1 LFKATPFNNK
11 QDKKQQHQK
20 IQKQQ
25 TKRRKKPLTCKV
37 CKKEA
42 KENGFCA
49 QHQRAY
55 DNLMESYSF
64 WRKALKISWQEYLS
78 QVAKNSL
85 TGDWVKE
92 VAKYLIE
99 NEETKNVKQS

>member
-1 LFKATPFNNK
+1 LN
-11 QDKKQQHQK
+11 
-20 IQKQQ
+20 
-25 TKRRKKPLTCKV
+25 CKV
-37 CKKEA
+37 CEKEA
-42 KENGFCA
+42 QENGFCA
-49 QHQRAY
+49 LHQRAY
-55 DNLMESYSF
+55 DNLMESYSL

-99 NEETKNVKQS
+99 NEETKHVKQS

>member
-1 LFKATPFNNK
+1 LN
-11 QDKKQQHQK
+11 
-20 IQKQQ
+20 
-25 TKRRKKPLTCKV
+25 CKV
-37 CKKEA
+37 CEKEA
-42 KENGFCA
+42 QENGFCTL
-49 QHQRAY
+49 HQRAY
-55 DNLMESYSF
+55 DNLMESYSL

>member
-1 LFKATPFNNK
+1 
-11 QDKKQQHQK
+11 
-20 IQKQQ
+20 
-25 TKRRKKPLTCKV
+25 
-37 CKKEA
+37 
-42 KENGFCA
+42 
-49 QHQRAY
+49 
-55 DNLMESYSF
+55 MESYSL

-99 NEETKNVKQS
+99 NEETKHVKQS

>member
-1 LFKATPFNNK
+1 MDSMSQSRMLIENKGEATLN
-11 QDKKQQHQK
+11 
-20 IQKQQ
+20 
-25 TKRRKKPLTCKV
+25 CKV
-37 CKKEA
+37 CDRSA
-42 KENGFCA
+42 VENDFCEL
-49 QHQRAY
+49 HLKAY
-55 DNLMESYSF
+55 DNLVNRYSI
-64 WRKALKISWQEYLS
+64 WKKALKISWREYLS